1 MTKLLFKLCVWCTLV
16 LDKNFIVDIV
26 GWWCC
31 FVLEACWW
39 HHWVIWQHSRHS
51 SCFVPLC
58 PEVSIAAFSWAVC
71 QSCHSLVAN
80 TKTLAHCMNTWDW
93 IMLTQREKSNNFL
106 HSAQTKC
113 NIYSS
118 WSLTK
123 YLLDANFLGK
133 KCASRFYIWVWHFH
147 TKTFLHASGPV
158 NQSLYALCFRVVRPF
173 FSCERDILGTPCG
186 NFFKLPQTSTW
197 SQGWF
202 VFKWRLHISYWKL
215 FIHEWF
221 FYRSLLVVD

>member
-1 MTKLLFKLCVWCTLV
+1 MLLCAWGMLMTSPSHLAAQQT
-16 LDKNFIVDIV
+16 D
-26 GWWCC
+26 
-31 FVLEACWW
+31 
-39 HHWVIWQHSRHS
+39 S

-93 IMLTQREKSNNFL
+93 IMLTQREKSNNSL
-106 HSAQTKC
+106 HSAQTKF

-123 YLLDANFLGK
+123 YLLDANFWGD

-147 TKTFLHASGPV
+147 TKTFLYASGPV

-186 NFFKLPQTSTW
+186 NFFKLPLGLKDDSSLSEDCIFLT
-197 SQGWF
+197 GNY
-202 VFKWRLHISYWKL
+202 SYMNNVL
-215 FIHEWF
+215 
-221 FYRSLLVVD
+221 